1 MTPDERYV
9 DANSLSADG
18 RSIRLHYLLWR
29 SATEGHASFPP
40 LVLLHATGFLARL
53 WQPVAEALASR
64 FDVYAYDTRG
74 HGDSDKP
81 AIGARSQ
88 DLGVWVEEEGRRKA
102 ERESLYHWRN
112 LVADL
117 RGFCDALGLRGV
129 PIAGHSSGGAAAAY
143 LAATHPEYVSRLVLF
158 EPIIFPAQFLSPEDR
173 RNELAEGARRR
184 RLVWRD
190 ADEIVETY
198 RSRPAFAR
206 WREDVLRLYA
216 EHGTF
221 RCEDGQVEL
230 KCPGEVEA
238 ALFDNSRSL
247 DTWER
252 LPEIP
257 CPALVMHGE
266 LTPEPFPSWMA
277 QVARQIP
284 DARLETIA
292 DAGHLA
298 PMERPEAVA
307 QAVLA
312 FTGEST

>member
-9 DANSLSADG
+9 EANG
-18 RSIRLHYLLWR
+18 IRLHCLLWR

-53 WQPVAEALASR
+53 WQPVAEALAER

-81 AIGARSQ
+81 PPV
-88 DLGVWVEEEGRRKA
+88 GVA
-102 ERESLYHWRN
+102 YHWRN

-117 RGFCDALGLRGV
+117 RGFCYALGLRGV

-143 LAATHPEYVSRLVLF
+143 LAATHPGYVSRLVLF
-158 EPIIFPAQFLSPEDR
+158 EPIIFPAQFAPPEDQ
-173 RNELAEGARRR
+173 RNDLAEGARKR

-190 ADEIVETY
+190 ADEMVETY
-198 RSRPAFAR
+198 RSRPAFSR

-221 RCEDGQVEL
+221 RREDGQIEL

-252 LPEIP
+252 LSKIA
-257 CPALVMHGE
+257 CPALVLHGE

-277 QVARQIP
+277 QVAQQIP
-284 DARLETIA
+284 DARLQIIE

-307 QAVLA
+307 EAVLA
-312 FTGEST
+312 FASEGK

>member
-1 MTPDERYV
+1 VITPDEGFV
-9 DANSLSADG
+9 QADSLSTDG
-18 RSIRLHYLLWR
+18 RSIRLHYLRWR
-29 SATEGHASFPP
+29 TADGLPP
-40 LVLLHATGFLARL
+40 MVLLHATGFLAQL
-53 WQPVAEALASR
+53 WQPVAEALAER

-81 AIGARSQ
+81 PPDG
-88 DLGVWVEEEGRRKA
+88 EN
-102 ERESLYHWRN
+102 YHWRN
-112 LVADL
+112 LVDDL

-129 PIAGHSSGGAAAAY
+129 PMAGHSSGGAAAAY

-158 EPIIFPAQFLSPEDR
+158 EPIIIPAQFLAPEDR
-173 RNELAEGARRR
+173 RNELAEAARKR

-190 ADEIVETY
+190 TEEIVEAY
-198 RSRPAFAR
+198 RARPAFAR

-216 EHGTF
+216 EYGTF
-221 RCEDGQVEL
+221 RREDGQIEL

-247 DTWER
+247 DTWDR
-252 LPEIP
+252 LPEIA
-257 CPALVMHGE
+257 CPALVLHGE

-277 QVARQIP
+277 QVAQRVP
-284 DARLETIA
+284 DARLQTIE

-307 QAVLA
+307 EAIQAFLSE
-312 FTGEST
+312 GE